1 MSQLSPYFYYT
12 SSFLLMITLHACVR
26 GRHGR
31 DCMVVGFTTTYAID
45 VYHHWCCGFDSRSRR
60 GVQHYVIVC
69 QWLAADRWGFP
80 VTLVSSNNKTDRH
93 NITEKIFLKVALS
106 TIKQTYKHACVTHVT
121 RDTFH
126 SKHLSSLSSIFY
138 YFYVLHLPL
147 AYIYLFRLKHRYR
160 HW

>member
-12 SSFLLMITLHACVR
+12 SSLLLMITLHACVR

-106 TIKQTYKHACVTHVT
+106 TIKQTNKHRMCHTCNK
-121 RDTFH
+121 R
-126 SKHLSSLSSIFY
+126 
-138 YFYVLHLPL
+138 HLPFKTSKFFVL
-147 AYIYLFRLKHRYR
+147 DLLLLLCFTFTFSLHIFI
-160 HW
+160 